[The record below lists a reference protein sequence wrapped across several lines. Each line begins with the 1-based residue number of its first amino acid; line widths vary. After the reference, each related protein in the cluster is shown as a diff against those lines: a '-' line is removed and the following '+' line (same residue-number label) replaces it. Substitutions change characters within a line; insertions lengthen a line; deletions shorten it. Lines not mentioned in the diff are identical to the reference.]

1 MKSKINTLADYRQAP
16 FERQVVLHCP
26 EEYVQTQLR
35 HLTRAYKKTE
45 PVTRVENGDVVVL
58 AVESALPKF
67 NRPMVPVTVGGK
79 LYDEEL
85 EEQLPGHSVGETF
98 QAQVQGELVTVT
110 IRQASRTV
118 FPEPTDEMAAAYAAR
133 HEGFAEIKTVAEY
146 RRKVTEEY
154 LEKERQSALFGAMD
168 QVCDYVLTSSD
179 WEFDQE
185 EVDSVAETSW
195 GEFLQS
201 LEEDGKKLEDIS
213 SEQLQA
219 EFGVSSIAELKELFQ
234 GGAEQQIATEL
245 WLAAVNG
252 CPAEELENP
261 FAFLEEYVRE
271 NLTMEEEE

>member
-98 QAQVQGELVTVT
+98 QAQVQGETVTVT

-168 QVCDYVLTSSD
+168 QVCSYVLTGSD
-179 WEFDQE
+179 WEFVQE

-245 WLAAVNG
+245 WLEAVNG
-252 CPAEELENP
+252 CSAEELENP